1 MEDFSTLSSQ
11 HLGVFPHIR
20 ESIFIRVEVL
30 PCFRCMH
37 SVSGLHVGEFHCAA
51 KIFVFGEVSIILL
64 ITFECDSI
72 SSFVEVE
79 RVAFLQNRAGSEYL
93 KNSRTGSGRAGYTRS
108 VEKLDNDQCS
118 KQSIPFSW
126 YCRLKWCVI
135 FKVWLIVVR
144 LLGVGLSLD
153 WDSPLSQN
161 RFEPTVY
168 T

>member
-11 HLGVFPHIR
+11 HLGEFPHIR

-72 SSFVEVE
+72 SSFDRKLHYLNIYHKVKVVSYTCDHDIIP
-79 RVAFLQNRAGSEYL
+79 RVSH
-93 KNSRTGSGRAGYTRS
+93 
-108 VEKLDNDQCS
+108 
-118 KQSIPFSW
+118 
-126 YCRLKWCVI
+126 
-135 FKVWLIVVR
+135 
-144 LLGVGLSLD
+144 
-153 WDSPLSQN
+153 
-161 RFEPTVY
+161 
-168 T
+168 